1 MKLTFS
7 SYSLTD
13 LANMADNREYY
24 RTRIK
29 SPDISLK
36 EHKSLDETLKYLEQF
51 PPGVE
56 HFKVKAQKFEIYSV
70 EDVIWKAS
78 DIIPNKMSNQCGE
91 QKSKLIYPVGK
102 DRLIHSVDFGNLV
115 YASAGKPVEKLL
127 EKNVKYYL
135 NDNEF
140 ILGDR
145 YTISALGNFEFP
157 SEYFEVV
164 SETIDQD
171 YMIIYKLKKKYPKK
185 IEGYYYLDLLL
196 HAIKKDCR
204 EAQLHSFAD
213 KHDGYNEAIHE
224 VLAGNIIFLEPI
236 INYNI
241 IYCLCSN

>member
-13 LANMADNREYY
+13 LANMADNREHY

-70 EDVIWKAS
+70 EDAIWKAS
-78 DIIPNKMSNQCGE
+78 NIIHNKMSNQCGE
-91 QKSKLIYPVGK
+91 RKYKLIYPVGK

-157 SEYFEVV
+157 SEYFEVI

-171 YMIIYKLKKKYPKK
+171 YMIIYKLKKK
-185 IEGYYYLDLLL
+185 
-196 HAIKKDCR
+196 
-204 EAQLHSFAD
+204 
-213 KHDGYNEAIHE
+213 
-224 VLAGNIIFLEPI
+224 NIIEPTKPLKFKI
-236 INYNI
+236 QDYFEVDGIRLSEKIVMMIPYF
-241 IYCLCSN
+241 SSDHFQFEQWRFRKV